1 MCSYFNHVQQ
11 RYIRQTLCNVL
22 LPKMIERQTKL
33 NTNSFNLRCLTNLE
47 LKCCRRVAA
56 VILLVELCNDD
67 WRRLVPQ
74 LFESE
79 QIYKFVFSHYIQ
91 ARKQEIKWGV
101 FFVKSGKSVF
111 FVQKWTMGVFVKKWT
126 FPQRRV
132 HYVQY
137 QYFLFYIS
145 LIWGGGAY
153 APNAPP
159 AYGPDVVR
167 SLRWQR
173 GITRI
178 RPPHAALICA
188 VQQSIGIICPA
199 CWDRQTYRRTDT
211 RKRRTDAR
219 KMHRPSP
226 HTTRQCQ

>member
-101 FFVKSGKSVF
+101 FFCKKWKIGF
-111 FVQKWTMGVFVKKWT
+111 FVQKWKMGVFVKSGPFLNAGCIMYSISIFYFT
-126 FPQRRV
+126 F
-132 HYVQY
+132 H
-137 QYFLFYIS
+137 LF
-145 LIWGGGAY
+145 GEG
-153 APNAPP
+153 
-159 AYGPDVVR
+159 VR
-167 SLRWQR
+167 THLTRPCLRAWR
-173 GITRI
+173 ST
-178 RPPHAALICA
+178 
-188 VQQSIGIICPA
+188 
-199 CWDRQTYRRTDT
+199 
-211 RKRRTDAR
+211 
-219 KMHRPSP
+219 
-226 HTTRQCQ
+226 

>member
-22 LPKMIERQTKL
+22 LPKMIETQTKL

-91 ARKQEIKWGV
+91 ARKQEIKWGGGV
-101 FFVKSGKSVF
+101 FFVKSGKWGVCKKVDLSSTQGALCTVSVF
-111 FVQKWTMGVFVKKWT
+111 FILHFTYLG
-126 FPQRRV
+126 R
-132 HYVQY
+132 
-137 QYFLFYIS
+137 
-145 LIWGGGAY
+145 GC
-153 APNAPP
+153 
-159 AYGPDVVR
+159 VR
-167 SLRWQR
+167 
-173 GITRI
+173 T
-178 RPPHAALICA
+178 
-188 VQQSIGIICPA
+188 
-199 CWDRQTYRRTDT
+199 
-211 RKRRTDAR
+211 
-219 KMHRPSP
+219 
-226 HTTRQCQ
+226 